1 MNLEKVIFGFVI
13 ILAMTLNF
21 GFVIGELDNPDHHH
35 VHELFAAV
43 VVNLIATVLKFG
55 ERTQIGAIHLAASL
69 VADLQLIAAA
79 SVWGVAVYITG
90 DGLTPSVM
98 ASIVSLA
105 AGALMANV
113 LSVIILIIETVLFH
127 R

>member
-1 MNLEKVIFGFVI
+1 MNLEKVIFGFFI

-21 GFVIGELDNPDHHH
+21 GFVVGELDNVAHHH
-35 VHELFAAV
+35 VYELFAV
-43 VVNLIATVLKFG
+43 LLVNLIATVLKFG
-55 ERTQIGAIHLAASL
+55 ERTQIGAIHLATSF

-79 SVWGVAVYITG
+79 LVWAVAVHVTET
-90 DGLTPSVM
+90 GLTPSVM

-113 LSVIILIIETVLFH
+113 LSVIMLIIETVLFH

>member
-1 MNLEKVIFGFVI
+1 MNLEKVVFGFVI

-90 DGLTPSVM
+90 TGLTPSVM

-113 LSVIILIIETVLFH
+113 LSVIILIIETVMFH

>member
-1 MNLEKVIFGFVI
+1 MNLEKVIFGFFI

-21 GFVIGELDNPDHHH
+21 GFVVGELDNITHHH
-35 VHELFAAV
+35 VYELFAV
-43 VVNLIATVLKFG
+43 LVVNLIATVLKFG
-55 ERTQIGAIHLAASL
+55 ERTQIGAIHLATSF
-69 VADLQLIAAA
+69 VADLQLFAAA
-79 SVWGVAVYITG
+79 LVWAVAVHVT
-90 DGLTPSVM
+90 DTGLTSSVM

-113 LSVIILIIETVLFH
+113 LSVIMLIIETVLFH

>member
-1 MNLEKVIFGFVI
+1 MNLEKVVFGFVI

-21 GFVIGELDNPDHHH
+21 GFVMGEFDNPDHHH
-35 VHELFAAV
+35 VLELFAAV

-79 SVWGVAVYITG
+79 SVWTIAVHVTG
-90 DGLTPSVM
+90 EGLTPSVM

-113 LSVIILIIETVLFH
+113 LSVIILIIETVLYH

>member
-1 MNLEKVIFGFVI
+1 MNLEKVVFGFFI

-21 GFVIGELDNPDHHH
+21 GFVIGELDNVEHHH
-35 VHELFAAV
+35 VYELFAVV

-55 ERTQIGAIHLAASL
+55 ERTQIGAIHLATSF

-79 SVWGVAVYITG
+79 GVWAYAAHVSAM
-90 DGLTPSVM
+90 GLTPSVM

-113 LSVIILIIETVLFH
+113 LSVIILVIETVLFH

>member
-1 MNLEKVIFGFVI
+1 MNLEKVVFGFFI

-21 GFVIGELDNPDHHH
+21 GFVIGELDNVDHHH
-35 VHELFAAV
+35 VYELFAVV

-55 ERTQIGAIHLAASL
+55 ERTQIGAIHLATSF

-79 SVWGVAVYITG
+79 CVWAVAVHIT
-90 DGLTPSVM
+90 DTGLTPSIM

-113 LSVIILIIETVLFH
+113 LSVIILVIETVLFH

>member
-1 MNLEKVIFGFVI
+1 MNLEKIVFGFFI

-21 GFVIGELDNPDHHH
+21 GFVIGELDNISHHH
-35 VHELFAAV
+35 VYELFAVV

-55 ERTQIGAIHLAASL
+55 ERTQIGAIHLATSF

-79 SVWGVAVYITG
+79 SVWAFAVHMTDAG
-90 DGLTPSVM
+90 MTPSTM

-105 AGALMANV
+105 AGALMANI

>member
-1 MNLEKVIFGFVI
+1 MNLEKIVFGFFI

-21 GFVIGELDNPDHHH
+21 GFVIGELDNISHHH
-35 VHELFAAV
+35 VYELFAVV

-55 ERTQIGAIHLAASL
+55 ERTQIGAIHLATSF

-79 SVWGVAVYITG
+79 CVWAFAVHMTDTG
-90 DGLTPSVM
+90 MTPSTM

-105 AGALMANV
+105 AGALMANI

>member
-1 MNLEKVIFGFVI
+1 MNLEKVVFGFFI

-21 GFVIGELDNPDHHH
+21 GFVIGELDNVNHHH
-35 VHELFAAV
+35 VYELFAVV

-55 ERTQIGAIHLAASL
+55 ERTQIGAIHLATSF

-79 SVWGVAVYITG
+79 CIWAFAVHMTDTG
-90 DGLTPSVM
+90 MTPSTM

-105 AGALMANV
+105 AGALMANI

>member
-1 MNLEKVIFGFVI
+1 MNLEKVIFGFFI

-21 GFVIGELDNPDHHH
+21 GFVIGELDNPVHHD
-35 VHELFAAV
+35 VYELFFAI

-55 ERTQIGAIHLAASL
+55 ERTQIGAIHLASSL

-79 SVWGVAVYITG
+79 GVWATAVYLTG
-90 DGLTPSVM
+90 TGLTPGVT

-105 AGALMANV
+105 VGALAANV
-113 LSVIILIIETVLFH
+113 LSVIMLLVETVMF
-127 R
+127 RR

>member
-1 MNLEKVIFGFVI
+1 MNLEKVVFGFFI

-21 GFVIGELDNPDHHH
+21 GFVIGELDNVEHHH
-35 VHELFAAV
+35 VYELFAVV

-55 ERTQIGAIHLAASL
+55 ERTQIGAIHLATSF

-79 SVWGVAVYITG
+79 CVWAYAVHVSNFG
-90 DGLTPSVM
+90 MTPSTM

-105 AGALMANV
+105 AGALMANL
-113 LSVIILIIETVLFH
+113 LSVIILVIETVLFH

>member
-1 MNLEKVIFGFVI
+1 MNLEKVVFGFFI

-21 GFVIGELDNPDHHH
+21 GFVIGELDNVDHHH
-35 VHELFAAV
+35 VYELFAV
-43 VVNLIATVLKFG
+43 LVVNLIATVLKFG
-55 ERTQIGAIHLAASL
+55 ERTQIGAIHLATSF
-69 VADLQLIAAA
+69 VAMLQLIAAA
-79 SVWGVAVYITG
+79 CVWAAAIHITG
-90 DGLTPSVM
+90 TGLTPSIM

-113 LSVIILIIETVLFH
+113 LSVIILIIETVLYH

>member
-1 MNLEKVIFGFVI
+1 MNLEKVIFGFFI

-21 GFVIGELDNPDHHH
+21 GFVIGELDNVGHHH
-35 VHELFAAV
+35 VYELFAVV

-55 ERTQIGAIHLAASL
+55 ERTQIGAIHLATSF

-79 SVWGVAVYITG
+79 CVWAFAVHIADT
-90 DGLTPSVM
+90 GLTPPVM

-113 LSVIILIIETVLFH
+113 LSVIILVIETVLFH